1 MVDSRQLPTFVTYY
15 ALTLAVIARNPS
27 IRIREIAQILGITG
41 RAVQRILADLTTAG
55 YIVHT
60 TAHRRNL
67 YEVRGE
73 RLLKDPIANGRNV
86 GDLIQFLR
94 PE

>member
-41 RAVQRILADLTTAG
+41 RAVQRILADL
-55 YIVHT
+55 
-60 TAHRRNL
+60 